1 MSGVANMRKLGLIG
15 GLSWYSTELYYARI
29 NKQVLRRTNGTCNAP
44 LLIESLNFCDVGKAS
59 TDEDWAHVADV
70 LTASAQRLEQAG
82 ATAILICANSMHK
95 VFDTVAAAVSIPLI
109 HIADAVG
116 AKMKADAVQSAALL
130 GTANVMAEN
139 WYRQRLVKHG
149 VSLLPAEMDDV
160 KELDRIIYDELMHG
174 VVKRDSERTLKTLIT
189 EIDQE
194 GIKAVVLG
202 CTELSMIIDTKANVL
217 PIYDSTEIHADAGVD
232 WILNTQS

>member
-1 MSGVANMRKLGLIG
+1 MRKLGLIG
-15 GLSWYSTELYYARI
+15 GMSWYSTELYYARI
-29 NKQVLRRTNGTCNAP
+29 NKQVIKRTGGTCNAP
-44 LLIESLNFCDVGKAS
+44 LVLESLNFCDIAKATS
-59 TDEDWAHVADV
+59 DQDWDHVAEV
-70 LTASAQRLEQAG
+70 LIAAAQRLETAG

-95 VFDTVAAAVSIPLI
+95 VYERVEEAISIPLI

-116 AKMKADAVQSAALL
+116 TKMKTDGVQSAALL

-149 VSLLPAEMDDV
+149 VTLMPAEMDDV
-160 KELDRIIYDELMHG
+160 QDLDRIIYEELMLG
-174 VVKRDSERTLKTLIT
+174 QVKRESERTLKSIIT

-202 CTELSMIIDTKANVL
+202 CTELCMIVDTKANIL
-217 PIYDSTEIHADAGVD
+217 PIYDSTEIHADAGVE
-232 WILNTQS
+232 WILGDAS

>member
-1 MSGVANMRKLGLIG
+1 MRKLGLIG
-15 GLSWYSTELYYARI
+15 GMSWYSSETYYNRI
-29 NKQVLRRTNGTCNAP
+29 NKQVVRRTEGTCNAP
-44 LLIESLNFCDVGKAS
+44 LVMESLNFCDIQKATS
-59 TDEDWAHVADV
+59 DADWDNVAEV
-70 LTASAQRLEQAG
+70 LIAAARRLEAAD

-95 VFDTVAAAVSIPLI
+95 VHDRVAAEVSVPVI

-116 AKMKADAVQSAALL
+116 AKMKAAGVQSAALL
-130 GTANVMAEN
+130 GTSNVMAEN

-149 VSLLPAEMDDV
+149 VTLLPAEVDDV
-160 KELDRIIYDELMHG
+160 KELDRIIYEELMVG
-174 VVKRDSERTLKTLIT
+174 KATRTSERLLKTMIT

-202 CTELSMIIDTKANVL
+202 CTELDMIVDTKANVL

-232 WILNTQS
+232 WILGDTL

>member
-1 MSGVANMRKLGLIG
+1 MRKLGLIG
-15 GLSWYSTELYYARI
+15 GMSWYSSETYYNRI
-29 NKQVLRRTNGTCNAP
+29 NKQIVRRTEGTCNAP
-44 LLIESLNFCDVGKAS
+44 LIIESLNFCDIQKAS
-59 TDEDWAHVADV
+59 TDADWDHVAEV
-70 LTASAQRLEQAG
+70 LIASAKRLEAAG

-95 VFDTVAAAVSIPLI
+95 VHDRVADAVSVPVI

-116 AKMKADAVQSAALL
+116 AKMKAAGVQSAALL

-149 VSLLPAEMDDV
+149 VTLLPAELDDV
-160 KELDRIIYDELMHG
+160 KDLDRIIYEELMVG
-174 VVKRDSERTLKTLIT
+174 KISRTSERLLKTIIT

-202 CTELSMIIDTKANVL
+202 CTELDMIVDTKANVL

-232 WILNTQS
+232 WILGEAA

>member
-1 MSGVANMRKLGLIG
+1 MRKLGLIG
-15 GLSWYSTELYYARI
+15 GMSWYSTEAYYKRI
-29 NKQVLRRTNGTCNAP
+29 NLQVVRRTEGTCNAP
-44 LLIESLNFCDVGKAS
+44 LMIESLNFCDIRMAS
-59 TDEDWAHVADV
+59 SDADWDHVANV
-70 LTASAQRLEQAG
+70 LIASAKRLENAG
-82 ATAILICANSMHK
+82 ASAILICANSMHK
-95 VFDTVAAAVSIPLI
+95 IHDRVVEAVSVPVI

-116 AKMKADAVQSAALL
+116 AKMKADGIQSAALL

-149 VSLLPAEMDDV
+149 VTLLPAEMDDV
-160 KELDRIIYDELMHG
+160 KDLDRIIYEELMVG
-174 VVKRDSERTLKTLIT
+174 KVSRTSERLLKTIIT

-202 CTELSMIIDTKANVL
+202 CTELDMIVDTKANVL

-232 WILNTQS
+232 WILGDAV

>member
-1 MSGVANMRKLGLIG
+1 MRKLGLIG
-15 GLSWYSTELYYARI
+15 GMSWYSTELYYARI

-59 TDEDWAHVADV
+59 TDEDWAHVEKV

-95 VFDTVAAAVSIPLI
+95 VFDKVAAAVPIPLI

-116 AKMKADAVQSAALL
+116 VKMKADAVPSAALL

-202 CTELSMIIDTKANVL
+202 CTELSMVIDIKANVL
-217 PIYDSTEIHADAGVD
+217 PIYDSAEIHADAGVD
-232 WILNTQS
+232 WILGSHA

>member
-1 MSGVANMRKLGLIG
+1 MRKLGLIG

-44 LLIESLNFCDVGKAS
+44 MLIESLNFCDIGRAS
-59 TDEDWAHVADV
+59 SEEEWAHVAKV
-70 LTASAQRLEQAG
+70 LTTSARRLEQAG
-82 ATAILICANSMHK
+82 ATALLIGANSMHK
-95 VFDTVAAAVSIPLI
+95 VFDEVAASISIPVI
-109 HIADAVG
+109 HIADTVG
-116 AKMKADAVQSAALL
+116 EKMKADGVSSAALL
-130 GTANVMAEN
+130 GTVNVMAEN

-149 VSLLPAEMDDV
+149 VSLLPAEIDDV
-160 KELDRIIYDELMHG
+160 KDLDRIIYDELMQG
-174 VVKRDSERTLKTLIT
+174 IVKRNSERVLKTIIT

-202 CTELSMIIDTKANVL
+202 CTELSMVVDTKANVL

-232 WILNTQS
+232 WILGDTI

>member
-1 MSGVANMRKLGLIG
+1 MRKLGLIG
-15 GLSWYSTELYYARI
+15 GMSWYSTELYYARI

-59 TDEDWAHVADV
+59 TAQEWAHVAEV
-70 LTASAQRLEQAG
+70 LIASAQRLEQAG
-82 ATAILICANSMHK
+82 ATALLIGANSMHK
-95 VFDTVAAAVSIPLI
+95 VFDDVAAAVDIPLI

-116 AKMKADAVQSAALL
+116 EKMKADALPSAALL

-160 KELDRIIYDELMHG
+160 SDLDRIIYQELMHG
-174 VVKRDSERTLKTLIT
+174 VVKRDSERTLKTIIT
-189 EIDQE
+189 EIDQQ

-202 CTELSMIIDTKANVL
+202 CTELSMIVDTKANVL

-232 WILNTQS
+232 WILGDLI

>member
-1 MSGVANMRKLGLIG
+1 MRKLGLIG
-15 GLSWYSTELYYARI
+15 GMSWYSSETYYNRI
-29 NKQVLRRTNGTCNAP
+29 NKQVVRRTNGTCNAP
-44 LLIESLNFCDVGKAS
+44 LIIESLNFCDIQKAS
-59 TDEDWAHVADV
+59 SDADWDRVAAV
-70 LTASAQRLEQAG
+70 LVASAKRLEKAG

-95 VFDTVAAAVSIPLI
+95 VHDRVAEAVKVPVI

-116 AKMKADAVQSAALL
+116 EKMKAANIQSAALL

-149 VSLLPAEMDDV
+149 VTLLPAEMDDV
-160 KELDRIIYDELMHG
+160 KELDRIIYDELMVG
-174 VVKRDSERTLKTLIT
+174 KISRNSERLLKTLIT

-202 CTELSMIIDTKANVL
+202 CTELDMIVDTKANVL

-232 WILNTQS
+232 WILGDAP

>member
-1 MSGVANMRKLGLIG
+1 MRKLGLIG
-15 GLSWYSTELYYARI
+15 GMSWYSTEAYYKRI
-29 NKQVLRRTNGTCNAP
+29 NRQVVRRTNGTCNAP
-44 LLIESLNFCDVGKAS
+44 LVIESLNFCDIRMAS
-59 TDEDWAHVADV
+59 SDADWDHVASV
-70 LTASAQRLEQAG
+70 LIDAAKTLENAG

-95 VFDTVAAAVSIPLI
+95 VHDRIAAAVTVPVI

-116 AKMKADAVQSAALL
+116 AKMKADSIQSAALL

-149 VSLLPAEMDDV
+149 VTLLPAEMDDV
-160 KELDRIIYDELMHG
+160 NDLDRIIYEELMAG
-174 VVKRDSERTLKTLIT
+174 KVNRTSERLLKSIIT

-202 CTELSMIIDTKANVL
+202 CTELDMIVDTKANVL
-217 PIYDSTEIHADAGVD
+217 PIYDSTEIHSDAGVD
-232 WILNTQS
+232 WILSDAA

>member
-1 MSGVANMRKLGLIG
+1 MRKLGLIG
-15 GLSWYSTELYYARI
+15 GMSWYSTELYYARI

-59 TDEDWAHVADV
+59 TDEDWEHVAEV

-95 VFDTVAAAVSIPLI
+95 VFDKVAAAVPIPLI

-116 AKMKADAVQSAALL
+116 VKMKADAVPSAALL

-160 KELDRIIYDELMHG
+160 TELDRIIYDELMHG

-202 CTELSMIIDTKANVL
+202 CTELSMVIDTKANVL
-217 PIYDSTEIHADAGVD
+217 PIYDSAEIHADAGVD
-232 WILNTQS
+232 WILGSHA

>member
-1 MSGVANMRKLGLIG
+1 MRKLGLIG
-15 GLSWYSTELYYARI
+15 GMSWYSTELYYSRI
-29 NKQVLRRTNGTCNAP
+29 NRQVVKRTNGTCNAP

-59 TDEDWAHVADV
+59 NDQDWDHVAEV
-70 LTASAQRLEQAG
+70 LISSARRLEISG
-82 ATAILICANSMHK
+82 ADAILIGANSMHK
-95 VFDTVAAAVSIPLI
+95 VYDQVADAVSVPVL

-116 AKMKADAVQSAALL
+116 EKMKAAGVQSAALL

-149 VSLLPAEMDDV
+149 VTLLPAEADDV
-160 KELDRIIYDELMHG
+160 KDIDRIVYEELMLG
-174 VVKRDSERTLKTLIT
+174 QVKRDSERKLKTIIT

-202 CTELSMIIDTKANVL
+202 CTELCMIVDTKANVL

-232 WILNTQS
+232 WILSDTP

>member
-1 MSGVANMRKLGLIG
+1 MRKLGLIG
-15 GLSWYSTELYYARI
+15 GMSWYSTELYYARI

-44 LLIESLNFCDVGKAS
+44 LLIESLNFCDVGKA
-59 TDEDWAHVADV
+59 TTVDDWAHVADV
-70 LTASAQRLEQAG
+70 LTASAQRLEHAG

-95 VFDTVAAAVSIPLI
+95 VFDKVAASVSIPLI

-116 AKMKADAVQSAALL
+116 AKMKADAVPSAALL

-139 WYRQRLVKHG
+139 WYRQRLVQHG

-160 KELDRIIYDELMHG
+160 KDLDRIIYDELMHG
-174 VVKRDSERTLKTLIT
+174 IVKRDSERTLKTLIT

-202 CTELSMIIDTKANVL
+202 CTELSMVIDTKANVL
-217 PIYDSTEIHADAGVD
+217 PIYDSAEIHADAGVD
-232 WILNTQS
+232 WILDSQP